1 MAVFY
6 VVQSKTYKEER
17 AGGYVWSPKVAKNGA
32 TIPGYTTM
40 SQLRKGDTILNHCNG
55 DIISIGIASTDCFDS
70 PKPVAFATGVSGG
83 WSTDGYKV
91 EVNYLDVNPIKIS
104 DHAKW
109 IAAHHYS
116 GGVFNI
122 NGAVSQ
128 GKYMN
133 HLQDEYAIYLLTALK
148 KKQTDAK
155 VISVIEDALNSVIEE
170 KESEYDD
177 FEKDAINELIDHSTA
192 KAKPSW
198 SGTKEKQATS
208 TSSATG
214 REKPVRDPNRAA
226 DALLK
231 ADFMCEY
238 DHEDRSFLRKN
249 GKPYTEPHHLI
260 PISKY
265 RDYPYSLDVLENMTS
280 LCSHCHNLLHYG
292 RFEDKKA
299 ILIKLYNER
308 KTALD
313 TCGLTLTLDQ
323 LLSYYK

>member
-32 TIPGYTTM
+32 SIPGYTTM
-40 SQLRKGDTILNHCNG
+40 SQIRKGDTILNHCNG
-55 DIISIGIASTDCFDS
+55 DVISIGVAATDCYDS
-70 PKPVAFATGVSGG
+70 PKPAAFTTGISGG
-83 WSTDGYKV
+83 WSMDGYKV
-91 EVNYLDVNPIKIS
+91 DVDYLDVNPIQIN

-109 IAAHHYS
+109 IASHHYP
-116 GGVFNI
+116 GGVFNV

-148 KKQTDAK
+148 KKQADAK
-155 VISVIEDALNSVIEE
+155 VLGVIDDALNSVIED
-170 KESEYDD
+170 KESEYSDL
-177 FEKDAINELIDHSTA
+177 EKDTINELVEQSPTIV
-192 KAKPSW
+192 KPTW
-198 SGTKEKQATS
+198 SGAREKQVTT

-214 REKPVRDPNRAA
+214 REKPVRDPKRAV

-231 ADFMCEY
+231 ANFLCEY
-238 DHEDRSFLRKN
+238 APTDRIFIRKN
-249 GKPYTEPHHLI
+249 GKSYTEPHHLI
-260 PISKY
+260 PICKY
-265 RDYPYSLDVLENMTS
+265 REFSYSLDVLENMVS

-292 RFEDKKA
+292 RFEDKKP
-299 ILIKLYNER
+299 ILTKFYYDR

-313 TCGLTLTLDQ
+313 ACGLTLTLDQ